1 MNRDTISRGTFHLT
15 WIGPT
20 DGQCAGL
27 LARVDETCS
36 RLKRRLRVH
45 AEPIDSPLLASA
57 LQACDSPV
65 TAWADRVII
74 ACETRLD
81 YPWRVI
87 EELERLDAAVPW
99 GVVTSCWHAGSRR
112 TGIGPVAHWQ
122 LPWYRWW
129 DGWYGWLFPELAR
142 PAARCRTQ
150 FEPVTTPIELATPA
164 SSPLAGPGAPFPNEP
179 IFEVMPGPA
188 RQILIVA
195 ACPETSQAWQL
206 MAAEVGWD
214 SIAQHPQQIEES
226 IEQPAATAL
235 DSILWDDSSQDRL
248 PGGGTHLQQACRQ
261 IAGLKR
267 SYPRVP
273 IVASLSLAHLSAW
286 TELQRAGASDFIVK
300 PSFGLPLA
308 DYLWAS
314 TNAETQKSRR

>member
-1 MNRDTISRGTFHLT
+1 MNRDANSRGTFHLT

-20 DGQCAGL
+20 DGQCASL
-27 LARVDETCS
+27 LARVDQTCS

-45 AEPIDSPLLASA
+45 AEPLDSPLLASA

-87 EELERLDAAVPW
+87 EELERLDAGVPW

-112 TGIGPVAHWQ
+112 TGIGPAAHWQ

-142 PAARCRTQ
+142 PTALCPTQ
-150 FEPVTTPIELATPA
+150 FEPVTMPIDLATPA
-164 SSPLAGPGAPFPNEP
+164 SRPLAGPGAPFPDEP
-179 IFEVMPGPA
+179 ILEVMPGPA

-195 ACPETSQAWQL
+195 ACAETSQAWQL
-206 MAAEVGWD
+206 MVARVGWD
-214 SIAQHPQQIEES
+214 SLVQHPQQTAEAMA
-226 IEQPAATAL
+226 EQRAAAPNC
-235 DSILWDDSSQDRL
+235 ILWDDSSQDRL
-248 PGGGTHLQQACRQ
+248 PGGGPPLQQACRQ
-261 IAGLKR
+261 IEWLKR

-273 IVASLSLAHLSAW
+273 IVAAVSLAHLSAW
-286 TELQRAGASDFIVK
+286 MQLQRAGASDFIVK

-308 DYLWAS
+308 DFL
-314 TNAETQKSRR
+314 NAEMQREQRAQR